1 MTVGPRLPAV
11 DRLRQGVGDAFA
23 VVLDGLRL
31 AGRHLPVLLTLFLL
45 GAAVRGAVIW
55 AAVELSDEHPVA
67 AQLLLPLAPI
77 GTLAAIVFM
86 LRALSP
92 SLRHAGFGR
101 APGEGPAGH
110 DGAPGTPAPPRRR
123 RLATATNRQLGLLAS
138 MLVPFLTVY
147 SAQGLLE
154 ADRRQF
160 VNSAAFAEFRSNADF
175 FYGGSSG
182 PNRFVLGGTAVI
194 IGVVIVTFALR
205 RLING
210 LDLASRST
218 GMGLFAAYVEIFW
231 IFSVAAWATGLVDV
245 FARWR
250 DSRAF
255 TVWVLDRW
263 HAVVDVLGPVGVP
276 LRAAVEWVVG
286 LLADGTDLVV
296 VPVAWLTVGAVA
308 YGQSA
313 ALRGRSLRSV
323 PLAVARPG
331 RGGAGPTRARAAL
344 RTARTRLPAPVR
356 RLGRGATADLR
367 DRFGTFAQGVR
378 LLVAAG
384 LVPMLLFCIVF
395 SVARAVEWG
404 VSELIR
410 VVRGPVDPST
420 GLAFA
425 PWFSLVSGAAYTLLL
440 VGLIA
445 AAVDRIITRLPGD
458 TADATAQPVAGSV
471 SPVSAV
477 PSVSPVSPRP
487 PRPVAGPRTPAG
499 STTATPRSARRRPT

>member
-1 MTVGPRLPAV
+1 VAVGPRLPAV

-23 VVLDGLRL
+23 VVVDGLRL

-101 APGEGPAGH
+101 DPGGVPATADGP
-110 DGAPGTPAPPRRR
+110 PGPPRRR

-194 IGVVIVTFALR
+194 IGVVVVTFALR

-210 LDLASRST
+210 FDLASRST

-276 LRAAVEWVVG
+276 VRTAVEWVVG

-313 ALRGRSLRSV
+313 ALRGQSLRSV
-323 PLAVARPG
+323 PLAVPLAVAGPG
-331 RGGAGPTRARAAL
+331 RPGPTRARAAL
-344 RTARTRLPAPVR
+344 HTARTRLPAPVR

-367 DRFGTFAQGVR
+367 ERFGTFAQGVR

-425 PWFSLVSGAAYTLLL
+425 PWLSLVSGAAYTLLL

-445 AAVDRIITRLPGD
+445 AAVDRIITRLPGGAVD
-458 TADATAQPVAGSV
+458 VTPQPAVA
-471 SPVSAV
+471 PL
-477 PSVSPVSPRP
+477 SPRY
-487 PRPVAGPRTPAG
+487 
-499 STTATPRSARRRPT
+499 

>member
-1 MTVGPRLPAV
+1 M

-23 VVLDGLRL
+23 VVVDGLRL

-101 APGEGPAGH
+101 DPGGRPDTGA
-110 DGAPGTPAPPRRR
+110 GAPDRPRHR

-194 IGVVIVTFALR
+194 IGVVVVTFALR

-210 LDLASRST
+210 FDLASRST

-276 LRAAVEWVVG
+276 LRTAVEWVVG

-313 ALRGRSLRSV
+313 ALRGDSLRSV
-323 PLAVARPG
+323 PLSMGLRRG
-331 RGGAGPTRARAAL
+331 DRGGRQATRTRAAL

-367 DRFGTFAQGVR
+367 ERFGTFAQGVR

-425 PWFSLVSGAAYTLLL
+425 PWFSLVSGAAHTLLL

-445 AAVDRIITRLPGD
+445 AAVDRIITRLPGGSTD
-458 TADATAQPVAGSV
+458 VTPQPTAAPL
-471 SPVSAV
+471 
-477 PSVSPVSPRP
+477 SPRP
-487 PRPVAGPRTPAG
+487 
-499 STTATPRSARRRPT
+499 